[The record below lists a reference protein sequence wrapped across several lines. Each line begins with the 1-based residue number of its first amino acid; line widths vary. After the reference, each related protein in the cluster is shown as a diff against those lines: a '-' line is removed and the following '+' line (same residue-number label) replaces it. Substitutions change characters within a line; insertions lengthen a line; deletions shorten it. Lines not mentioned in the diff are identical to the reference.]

1 VRDVSLQGRIAG
13 PRRDGG
19 IFRFNLQTAWGYG
32 SAFSRHEMPEFCLS
46 FHPLSKQRAQGKP
59 GADCT
64 HGSRATK
71 STGVG
76 PQVQP
81 ESLRL
86 SPRNG
91 LRLTSRSPR

>member
-1 VRDVSLQGRIAG
+1 
-13 PRRDGG
+13 
-19 IFRFNLQTAWGYG
+19 
-32 SAFSRHEMPEFCLS
+32 MPEFYLS
-46 FHPLSKQRAQGKP
+46 FHPLSKLRAQGKP

-64 HGSRATK
+64 RGFRATK

-91 LRLTSRSPR
+91 LRLPSCSPAIGLFCHRRLRIATRKLDASVEASGPHDFTVRIRAVRQ